1 MNEIILAAAAAVVL
15 CAGTAF
21 AQAPQTSSGTRM
33 LLTPRGPAITTGQSS
48 GFQSAFLPDGGTG
61 IIMNNG
67 NGTSTI
73 TGSNGLVTTV
83 PNSR

>member
-1 MNEIILAAAAAVVL
+1 MNEMILAVAAVVL

-21 AQAPQTSSGTRM
+21 AQAPQTASGTRM
-33 LLTPRGPAITTGQSS
+33 LFTPRGPAITTGQST
-48 GFQSAFLPDGGTG
+48 GVQSAFLPDGGTG
-61 IIMNNG
+61 IVINNG

-83 PNSR
+83 PNSP